1 VSEEQK
7 VPPENDAEKR
17 PQVAEPAFDAASQSL
32 TNALHMSFRVLTLV
46 MLVLVVLFVSRG
58 FFTVQSDQKVIIERF
73 GRADRGLV
81 KDQGV
86 HYALP
91 YPIDKVIPVWV
102 RTKTMDVNIFWPKMT
117 TETKEE
123 AVKKGAP
130 EQEFFDGADNGVV
143 LTGDMNLM
151 QGRLQVTYS
160 IRGGTD
166 ASPDDIVSYY
176 QNVGDQANEERLIR
190 GLVQNAVIVKF
201 SHKAVNDVYPHGT
214 VALGE
219 SVQSYVQDM
228 VRSLNLGLE
237 VQRVNFITI
246 RPPENV
252 KAAFD
257 SVLSANQAAE
267 TGMKEAERAGNKM
280 LIDAAGEVGLKLGH
294 EIEARWA
301 AYAKSDAA
309 GVRASEAEI
318 SKLLVDAKGE
328 VASIT
333 AEAKTYR
340 TTVVSEASADS
351 ASIAKLVAHNG
362 EGDAASLKVFLEEM
376 RIEAIQD
383 VLSNCYEKFIYN
395 PNQQEHSELEIW
407 LNRRTEIRRQETIIP
422 LSR

>member
-1 VSEEQK
+1 MSEEPK
-7 VPPENDAEKR
+7 LPPETDAEKR
-17 PQVAEPAFDAASQSL
+17 PQTAEPAFDAASQSL
-32 TNALHMSFRVLTLV
+32 TNALRMSFRVLTFV
-46 MLVLVVLFVSRG
+46 MLVLVVLFISRG

-73 GRADRGLV
+73 GRADRALV
-81 KDQGV
+81 KDQGI

-102 RTKTMDVNIFWPKMT
+102 RTKTMDVNVFWPKVSA
-117 TETKEE
+117 ETKEN
-123 AVKKGAP
+123 AASKGAP
-130 EQEFFDGADNGVV
+130 NQEYVPGADNGVV

-176 QNVGDQANEERLIR
+176 QNVGDEANEERLIK

-219 SVQSYVQDM
+219 DVQSCVQEMIRKLD
-228 VRSLNLGLE
+228 LGLE
-237 VQRVNFITI
+237 VQRVTFITI

-252 KAAFD
+252 KSAFD
-257 SVLSANQAAE
+257 SVLGAHQGAE
-267 TGMKEAERAGNKM
+267 TAMKEAERSANKM
-280 LIDAAGEVGLKLGH
+280 LIDAAGEAGLKLGQA
-294 EIEARWA
+294 IEARWT
-301 AYAKSDAA
+301 AYGKSDAA
-309 GVRASEAEI
+309 GVRTAEEQI
-318 SKLLVDAKGE
+318 SKLLADAKGE

-351 ASIAKLVAHNG
+351 ASIAKLVAG
-362 EGDAASLKVFLEEM
+362 DTAADAASLKVFLEEM
-376 RIEAIQD
+376 RIEAVQD

-395 PNQQEHSELEIW
+395 PNQQERSTLEIW
-407 LNRRTEIRRQETIIP
+407 LNRRTEIRRQETIVP
-422 LSR
+422 EQR